1 MEAHFG
7 SVETWLS
14 CIISYLFAG
23 QPQPRLGHFKE
34 LWAVVAFF
42 YGNGVLCS
50 LGWQFFHACN
60 GKASLDVAYEFYDRY
75 KIWQLQF
82 RVKTSYGNVP

>member
-1 MEAHFG
+1 VSESVHSGNILHLQDLFMLLLDAMEAHFG

-50 LGWQFFHACN
+50 LG
-60 GKASLDVAYEFYDRY
+60 
-75 KIWQLQF
+75 
-82 RVKTSYGNVP
+82 